1 MLTNLSGKKK
11 MNVREGNT
19 GILYY
24 SNNNGYRERYIP
36 DCDLDKAGE
45 LLIEFQE
52 LKEKRGKYIKDIYW
66 DEGFNWFP
74 TGTNDLFSTVFFPYI
89 KYKPIVDKV
98 INGEIKLH
106 FENNGSLF
114 NLINLFEKK
123 RKGFI
128 KHRLFN
134 TLIKY
139 NNRTNLMKC

>member
-19 GILYY
+19 GILYF

-98 INGEIKLH
+98 LNQLYPYFIGA
-106 FENNGSLF
+106 SLIIAF
-114 NLINLFEKK
+114 IVICIFVILCLNLKICY
-123 RKGFI
+123 G
-128 KHRLFN
+128 
-134 TLIKY
+134 
-139 NNRTNLMKC
+139 